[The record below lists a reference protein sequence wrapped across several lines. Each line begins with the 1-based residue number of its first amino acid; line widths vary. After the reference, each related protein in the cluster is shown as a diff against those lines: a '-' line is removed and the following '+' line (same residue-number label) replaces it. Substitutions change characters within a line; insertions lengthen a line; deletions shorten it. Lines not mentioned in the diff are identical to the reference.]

1 MIVILK
7 QGADE
12 EHVRK
17 VVAAIEE
24 AGFAAH
30 VSRGEE
36 RTIVGAIGTS
46 PEMRPRLMGMCRGFA
61 FVDRVVA
68 VLKPYKLVSTEA
80 RAERSVVRVGEV
92 PVGPGHFT
100 VIAGPCA
107 VESEEQV
114 LAAARAV
121 KSAGAHLLRGGAY
134 KPRTSP
140 YDFQGLGEEGLKLL
154 AAARAETG
162 LPVVTEARRPR
173 HIEKVAEY
181 GDAIQIGARNM
192 QNFDLLTEAGRTG
205 MPVVLKRGLA
215 ATVEEWLKAAE
226 YIASVG
232 NLNIIL
238 CERGVRTFEHALRFT
253 QDLAIV
259 PLVKELSHLPVI
271 VDPSHAS
278 GKRSIVPSVCMAALG
293 VGADGLLV
301 EVHPDPD
308 SALCD
313 AAQQLPPEDFG
324 HLMRRLREVAAVIGL
339 AL

>member
-7 QGADE
+7 RDATDRQVE
-12 EHVRK
+12 RVTS
-17 VVAAIEE
+17 AIEK

-36 RTIVGAIGTS
+36 RTVVGAVGTS
-46 PEMRPRLMGMCRGFA
+46 PQMRPYLMEMFA
-61 FVDRVVA
+61 GLPFVDRVVA
-68 VLKPYKLVSTEA
+68 VLKPYKLVSREG
-80 RAERSVVRVGEV
+80 RAEPSTVTVGGV
-92 PVGPGHFT
+92 AVGPGRFT
-100 VIAGPCA
+100 VAAGPCA

-114 LAAARAV
+114 MAAARAV
-121 KSAGAHLLRGGAY
+121 KAAGARLLRGGAY

-154 AAARAETG
+154 AAARQETG
-162 LPVVTEARRPR
+162 LPVVTEARHPAHVEPVAR
-173 HIEKVAEY
+173 HA
-181 GDAIQIGARNM
+181 DAIQIGARNM
-192 QNFDLLTEAGRTG
+192 QNYDLLTEAGRSG
-205 MPVVLKRGLA
+205 MPVVLKRGFA

-226 YIASVG
+226 YVASVG

-238 CERGVRTFEHALRFT
+238 CERGVRTFEPALRFT

-278 GKRSIVPSVCMAALG
+278 GKRSIVPAVATGALG

-301 EVHPDPD
+301 EVHPEPD
-308 SALCD
+308 SAVCD
-313 AAQQLPPEDFG
+313 PAQQLFPADFAA
-324 HLMRRLREVAAVIGL
+324 MMDRLGAMAGVMGL
-339 AL
+339 EL

>member
-1 MIVILK
+1 
-7 QGADE
+7 
-12 EHVRK
+12 
-17 VVAAIEE
+17 
-24 AGFAAH
+24 
-30 VSRGEE
+30 
-36 RTIVGAIGTS
+36 
-46 PEMRPRLMGMCRGFA
+46 MRPHLMEVFGGLP

-68 VLKPYKLVSTEA
+68 VLKPYKLVSMEA
-80 RAERSVVRVGEV
+80 RTERSVVQVGGV

-107 VESEEQV
+107 VESEEQM

-121 KSAGAHLLRGGAY
+121 KEAGARMLRGGAY

-140 YDFQGLGEEGLKLL
+140 YDFQGMGEEGLKLL

-162 LPVVTEARRPR
+162 LPVVTEARRPQ
-173 HIEKVAEY
+173 HIEKVVQHA
-181 GDAIQIGARNM
+181 DAIQIGARNM
-192 QNFDLLTEAGRTG
+192 QNFDLLTEAGQSG

-232 NLNIIL
+232 NPNIIL
-238 CERGVRTFEHALRFT
+238 CERGLRTFEQALRFT
-253 QDLAIV
+253 QDLAII

-278 GKRSIVPSVCMAALG
+278 GKRSIVPPVCRAALG
-293 VGADGLLV
+293 AGADGLLV

-308 SALCD
+308 NALCD
-313 AAQQLPPEDFG
+313 AAQQLRPEQFAG
-324 HLMRRLREVAAVIGL
+324 LMAQIRKLAAVMGL
-339 AL
+339 AV

>member
-7 QGADE
+7 RNAGDE
-12 EHVRK
+12 QVQR
-17 VVAAIEE
+17 VVSAIER
-24 AGFAAH
+24 AGFTAH

-36 RTIVGAIGTS
+36 RTIIGAIGTS
-46 PEMRPRLMGMCRGFA
+46 AQMRPHLMEVFRGLP

-68 VLKPYKLVSTEA
+68 VLKPYKLVSMEA
-80 RAERSVVRVGEV
+80 RAERSVVEVAGV

-121 KSAGAHLLRGGAY
+121 KEAGARMLRGGAY

-140 YDFQGLGEEGLKLL
+140 YDFQGMGEEGLKLL

-162 LPVVTEARRPR
+162 LPVVTEARRPQ
-173 HIEKVAEY
+173 HIEKVVQHA
-181 GDAIQIGARNM
+181 DAIQIGARNM
-192 QNFDLLTEAGRTG
+192 QNFDLLTEAGQSG

-232 NLNIIL
+232 NPNIIL
-238 CERGVRTFEHALRFT
+238 CERGVRTFEQALRFT
-253 QDLAIV
+253 QDLAII

-278 GKRSIVPSVCMAALG
+278 GKRSIVAAVCRAALG
-293 VGADGLLV
+293 AGADGLLV

-308 SALCD
+308 NALCD
-313 AAQQLPPEDFG
+313 AAQQLRPEQFAG
-324 HLMRRLREVAAVIGL
+324 LMAQIRKLAAVMGL
-339 AL
+339 AV

>member
-7 QGADE
+7 RNAGDE
-12 EHVRK
+12 QVQR
-17 VVAAIEE
+17 VVSAIER
-24 AGFAAH
+24 AGFTAH

-36 RTIVGAIGTS
+36 RTIIGAIGTS
-46 PEMRPRLMGMCRGFA
+46 PQMRPHLMEVFGGLP

-68 VLKPYKLVSTEA
+68 VLKPYKLVSMEA
-80 RAERSVVRVGEV
+80 RAERSVVEVGGV

-121 KSAGAHLLRGGAY
+121 KEAGARMLRGGAY

-140 YDFQGLGEEGLKLL
+140 YDFQGMGEEGLKLL

-162 LPVVTEARRPR
+162 LPVVTEARRPQ
-173 HIEKVAEY
+173 HIEKVVQHA
-181 GDAIQIGARNM
+181 DAIQIGARNM
-192 QNFDLLTEAGRTG
+192 QNFDLLTEAGQSG

-232 NLNIIL
+232 NPNIIL
-238 CERGVRTFEHALRFT
+238 CERGVRTFEQALRFT
-253 QDLAIV
+253 QDLAII

-278 GKRSIVPSVCMAALG
+278 GKRSIVPAVCRAALG
-293 VGADGLLV
+293 AGADGLLV

-308 SALCD
+308 NALCD
-313 AAQQLPPEDFG
+313 AAQQLRPEQFAG
-324 HLMRRLREVAAVIGL
+324 LMAQIRKLAAVMGL
-339 AL
+339 AV